1 MACVLR
7 DAQYFRYVCN
17 VCTHVCMYGP
27 GVSMSM
33 SMSMSMDDIVSSI
46 CYLLYTHPYI
56 QKQPFPF
63 AGERREWW
71 E

>member
-33 SMSMSMDDIVSSI
+33 DDIVSAI
-46 CYLLYTHPYI
+46 CYLLYTHPPYI
-56 QKQPFPF
+56 QKQAFPF
-63 AGERREWW
+63 AGERRERW